1 MNWILAQA
9 TTQASSASPATFW
22 MPPQASTVA
31 GGVDSLFYFI
41 FWITVFFFVLILALM
56 LYFVAKYRYTEARP
70 DADPAPSHSTAL
82 ELTWTIIPTILV
94 LMIFYFGFRGFLKM
108 TVVPPNYYE
117 INVTAKMW
125 TWEFAYP
132 NGYVDSDLHIPANT
146 PIKIVLKSEDVL
158 HDLYIPQFRTKKDA
172 VPGRYNQLWL
182 EATATT
188 PLGLDGKPDLSK
200 AFDVYCAEYCGM
212 SHSSMRAK
220 VIVHS
225 VETFPA
231 WLAEASDPFKSGMT
245 ALEIGRMY
253 VAKSGCLQC
262 HSLDGSKLVGPSL
275 KNVFGEEQ
283 LLTDGSKV
291 VADENYL
298 KESIYDPAAKIVAG
312 YQPQMPSFKSR
323 FKDRDVDAIILYLK
337 SISDKYK
344 NEAISATTTTAPVTR
359 PN

>member
-9 TTQASSASPATFW
+9 TTQATSATSGSFW

-70 DADPAPSHSTAL
+70 DAEPAPSHSTAL

-108 TVVPPNYYE
+108 SVVPPNAYE

-125 TWEFAYP
+125 AWEFAYP
-132 NGYVDSDLHIPANT
+132 NGYVDTDLHIPANT
-146 PIKIVLKSEDVL
+146 PIRIVLQSQDVL
-158 HDLYIPQFRTKKDA
+158 HDLFIPQFRVKKDA
-172 VPGRYNQLWL
+172 VPGRYNHLWL
-182 EATATT
+182 QATDTT
-188 PLGLDGKPDLSK
+188 PLGADGKPDLSR
-200 AFDVYCAEYCGM
+200 AFDIYCAEYCGT

-220 VIVHS
+220 VIVH
-225 VETFPA
+225 ETAKFGS
-231 WLAEASDPFKSGMT
+231 WLAEASDWEKQGITPLAQGEKFVRT
-245 ALEIGRMY
+245 R
-253 VAKSGCLQC
+253 GCLGC
-262 HSLDGSKLVGPSL
+262 HSVDGTRLIGPSL

-283 LLTDGSKV
+283 LLTDGTRV
-291 VADENYL
+291 IADENYL
-298 KESIYDPAAKIVAG
+298 KESIYDPAAKVVASFT
-312 YQPQMPSFKSR
+312 PQMPTYKTSL
-323 FKDRDVDAIILYLK
+323 KDKDVNAIIVYLK

-344 NEAISATTTTAPVTR
+344 NETISVTTAPTTTTAP
-359 PN
+359 N